1 MKHNSFIENISLWLD
16 DELSPAEVSE
26 LQTHLMTCPAC
37 RQTYQAMQQVH
48 EFLHEASMVMAEPSP
63 GFNTRFE
70 TRLAQPPAK
79 RWGMW
84 LGMVVLLVSTLLLIT
99 VGVAVGGLTLIGTGT
114 TLLDMRTFYECLGT
128 LGEIVNQIRAYINLG
143 GLFFKIAFIIM
154 SQPLFWVYVVVAI
167 GLIWLWVRVI
177 QLAYQRTPLTIEIF
191 V

>member
-114 TLLDMRTFYECLGT
+114 TLLDMRTFYEWLGY
-128 LGEIVNQIRAYINLG
+128 LGEIFHQLG
-143 GLFFKIAFIIM
+143 WSAF
-154 SQPLFWVYVVVAI
+154 
-167 GLIWLWVRVI
+167 
-177 QLAYQRTPLTIEIF
+177 
-191 V
+191 